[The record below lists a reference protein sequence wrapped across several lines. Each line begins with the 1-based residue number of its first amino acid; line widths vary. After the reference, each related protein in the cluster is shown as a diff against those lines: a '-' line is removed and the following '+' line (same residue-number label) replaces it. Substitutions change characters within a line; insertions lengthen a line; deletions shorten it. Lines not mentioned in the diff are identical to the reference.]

1 LDLLMA
7 SMAKKRTVL
16 MQSLIVSV
24 LAPAGAATVP
34 AAARTTERLDAVL
47 DAFARASGA
56 VRAMAWVEER
66 TADMFTVRLGVM

>member
-1 LDLLMA
+1 MA

-34 AAARTTERLDAVL
+34 AAARTTERFADAL
-47 DAFARASGA
+47 GAFVRASGA

-66 TADMFTVRLGVM
+66 TADMLSTVRLGVM